1 MSFSFRWDAFA
12 GQQDFQTHIRE
23 ALTNALN
30 KKLPRILED
39 EITVLNLDWGDEA
52 PAIEMLEIGDVALDR
67 FRGVFKLNY
76 TGGATITVAT
86 KVQANLLNVYQHSA
100 PSQFTM
106 PSFVDAQ
113 SSFPIPLHLTLRNIR
128 LQGTV
133 IVVFSKSKG
142 LTLVF
147 RNDPLQSI
155 EVSSTF
161 DTLPAI
167 ASYLQQQIE
176 AQIRGLFREELPAML
191 YQLSLRY
198 LPSFSQ
204 SLIMDEASRF
214 KNANKEHPVTFAEIE
229 AEKPVSLVNLLHVE
243 AMLSSRRTLALD
255 TPIMPTAIVRSEL
268 HHRSLLTRLNAPAFN
283 LVSDDNSVFDQ
294 LYYHVKHSSMRA
306 AAQKPPRRRVIKL
319 NKPKSSTEPTM
330 ELPDLKRPVSVE
342 PPATDL
348 EIVPASPVKHEAPV
362 RAWAPSGKHSL
373 ESLVQFL
380 PVSQLMRDHKGMPP
394 LSWRHPQNFSFSNTA
409 FRNDDQTPLSVHEI
423 DELPPAYVA

>member
-12 GQQDFQTHIRE
+12 GQQDFQTNIRE

-39 EITVLNLDWGDEA
+39 KITVLNLDWGNEA
-52 PAIEMLEIGDVALDR
+52 PSIEMLEIGDVALDR

-76 TGGATITVAT
+76 NGGATITVAT

-106 PSFVDAQ
+106 PRFVDAQ
-113 SSFPIPLHLTLRNIR
+113 ASFPIPLHSTLRNIR

-133 IVVFSKSKG
+133 IVVFCKSKG

-161 DTLPAI
+161 DTFPAI

-176 AQIRGLFREELPAML
+176 AQIRSLFREELPAIL

-204 SLIMDEASRF
+204 SLITDQASRF
-214 KNANKEHPVTFAEIE
+214 KKVNEEQHPVTFAEIE
-229 AEKPVSLVNLLHVE
+229 AEKPVSLVNMLHVE
-243 AMLSSRRTLALD
+243 AMLSSRRTLALE
-255 TPIMPTAIVRSEL
+255 TPIIPTAIVRSEL
-268 HHRSLLTRLNAPAFN
+268 HHRSLLTRLNALSFN
-283 LVSDDNSVFDQ
+283 LVSDDHSVFDE
-294 LYYHVKHSSMRA
+294 LYHYVKHTSMRT

-319 NKPKSSTEPTM
+319 NKPNIVNEPTTEVCNTKGESQDSLAESTETSP
-330 ELPDLKRPVSVE
+330 LKHEVSVKAW
-342 PPATDL
+342 PPD
-348 EIVPASPVKHEAPV
+348 
-362 RAWAPSGKHSL
+362 RNSL
-373 ESLVQFL
+373 KSMVQFL
-380 PVSQLMRDHKGMPP
+380 PISQLMRDQKMTPFT
-394 LSWRHPQNFSFSNTA
+394 WRHPQHFMFSNA
-409 FRNDDQTPLSVHEI
+409 YFHSEIVPLPVHEI